1 MITSGTKQDG
11 NRQKTFNENGARA
24 ARFLCSLSVG
34 IEISGDFLPVILNA
48 IKNMGEQNFFAWK
61 KRENGN
67 D

>member
-1 MITSGTKQDG
+1 MGIDRKHSM
-11 NRQKTFNENGARA
+11 KTVHVQLVFCA
-24 ARFLCSLSVG
+24 LSVG